1 MSYVVKNLD
10 ELAALFEERAEE
22 AKARIDSPAHK
33 TSCEFAVLAR
43 ENSIWQCAAYILRHT
58 TITEDITCRE
68 I

>member
-10 ELAALFEERAEE
+10 ELAALFED
-22 AKARIDSPAHK
+22 KANNATNDSRVAATLTGK
-33 TSCEFAVLAR
+33 AVLAR
-43 ENSIWQCAAYILRHT
+43 EASVWHTAAYILRHT